1 MRYQSHHSPT
11 GLQNRRQRGFTLV
24 ELMITVMIIS
34 VLAAIAVPRYNSYV
48 QSTHRASAQMALL
61 QLAQWLE
68 RAMTANGMYPAQGA
82 VPANL
87 LEVDGDQDGER
98 YTLTYTR
105 LTNTTYR
112 LTATAGSLQ
121 SSDGCGNLTLDER
134 GQKNSTGNRSVDDCW
149 TR

>member
-1 MRYQSHHSPT
+1 MQHKSHCAPAQWS
-11 GLQNRRQRGFTLV
+11 NRHQRGFTLV

-68 RAMTANGMYPAQGA
+68 RAMTANGIYPAQNV

-87 LEVDGDQDGER
+87 LEVDGDQNGER

-105 LTNTTYR
+105 LSNTTYQ

-121 SSDGCGNLTLDER
+121 SGDGCGNLTLNER